1 MNNFL
6 PNSIDRLLR
15 KHPMLASICLLIVA
29 LVACWAMIGAGHDLL
44 VYEGF

>member
-1 MNNFL
+1 MDSFL
-6 PNSIDRLLR
+6 PNSIDRHLR

-29 LVACWAMIGAGHDLL
+29 LVACWVMIGAGHDLL